1 MSGLQDPFLDDDLP
15 PPDGPGLFGDSAPAP
30 KAASAAAP
38 APAPYRVL
46 ARKYR
51 PATFAD
57 LIGQE
62 TMVRILRNAFAQNRV
77 AHAWMLTGVRG
88 VGKTTTARIIARA
101 LNCIG
106 PDGQGGPTADPCG
119 ACANCVAILA
129 DRHPDVVEMDAASRT
144 GVDDMRE
151 VIDAARYHPLQART
165 KVFIIDEV
173 HMLSRNAFNALLKTL
188 EEPPPH
194 VKFIFATTEIRKVP
208 VTVLS
213 RCQRFD
219 LRRVSVAE
227 MTGMF
232 GRIAVQEGVAVET
245 GALDL
250 IARAADGSV
259 RDGLSLLDQA
269 IAQGAGDGTPIGAES
284 VSDMLGLADRSAVF
298 DLLEAVMAGQ
308 PAAALAIT
316 DRAHERGA
324 DLGLMLGD
332 LLDLTHTLTRLRAVP
347 ALRDGTE
354 LPEAERTRG
363 AALADR
369 LTLPVLGRA
378 WQMLLKGAAEVEQA
392 PDRRAA
398 AEMVLIRLC
407 YAADLPTPGD
417 LVRRLT
423 EGGTAPAPAASPAA
437 PRPSAGPPPFEGGAA
452 RAVANGAPA
461 FQPASQPVPAPS
473 APLPAAASTAAPLPA
488 ATLPPR
494 LSSFRD
500 VAMLVAER
508 REPLLHGAVLHQV
521 HLVRFAPPV
530 IELRPEPDAPRDLAP
545 RLAAL
550 LLDATGTRWTIALSR
565 DAGDPTLADQ
575 GSAADQARRGAA
587 AEHPLVR
594 AILDAFPGARINS
607 VTDSRADAYGLVDAY
622 GLADGGEAA
631 SILGGG
637 DGREFAPLDAEDAG
651 MMEDDS

>member
-1 MSGLQDPFLDDDLP
+1 MSGLQDTDLADDLP
-15 PPDGPGLFGDSAPAP
+15 PPPAGPGLFGDEPAAPP
-30 KAASAAAP
+30 PVAAKAAP
-38 APAPYRVL
+38 APTPYRVL

-51 PATFAD
+51 PTTFAD

-62 TMVRILRNAFAQNRV
+62 AMVRILRNAFAQNRI

-119 ACANCVAILA
+119 VCANCVAILA

-151 VIDAARYHPLQART
+151 VIDAARYRPLQART

-227 MTGMF
+227 MTAMF
-232 GRIAVQEGVAVET
+232 GRIAVQEGVAADL

-269 IAQGAGDGTPIGAES
+269 IAQGAGAAGPIGADA

-332 LLDLTHTLTRLRAVP
+332 LLDLTHTLTRLRTVP
-347 ALRDGTE
+347 ALRDGGE

-369 LTLPVLGRA
+369 LSMPLLGRA
-378 WQMLLKGAAEVEQA
+378 WQMLLKGTQEVEQA

-423 EGGTAPAPAASPAA
+423 EGGAAPSA
-437 PRPSAGPPPFEGGAA
+437 PRPAGAPPPFDGGTIRAA
-452 RAVANGAPA
+452 VGSGPAPTDGSAVRAVANGAPA
-461 FQPASQPVPAPS
+461 FQPDPAPF
-473 APLPAAASTAAPLPA
+473 APPPPPDPQ
-488 ATLPPR
+488 PPR

-508 REPLLHGAVLHQV
+508 REPLLHGALLHQV

-530 IELRPEPDAPRDLAP
+530 IELRPVPDAPRDLAP

-565 DAGDPTLADQ
+565 EAGDPTLHDQ
-575 GSAADQARRGAA
+575 GEAADQARRGAA

-594 AILDAFPGARINS
+594 AILEAFPGARIS
-607 VTDSRADAYGLVDAY
+607 RVTDSRADAYGLVD
-622 GLADGGEAA
+622 DEA

-651 MMEDDS
+651 MMEDNS